1 MQNPGNESA
10 ARRVFSS
17 VTYCPKFSFTQATEI
32 ATRALQ
38 GTPTTA
44 CLDAITTALCAYHFP
59 RCEDDEK
66 RFPAVCYTTCDTLK
80 LQCKIELDDI
90 VLVQVRSRYIAC
102 KTNVQAIQ
110 LSETLQLQGRCQ
122 GAPTEDNLALQDK
135 CTAGAYSIHLNVL
148 IAAALPLIF
157 IA

>member
-10 ARRVFSS
+10 ARRFFSS
-17 VTYCPKFSFTQATEI
+17 VTYWPKFSFTQATEI

-66 RFPAVCYTTCDTLK
+66 RLPAVCYATCQTLK

-90 VLVQVRSRYIAC
+90 VLVQERSRCITSKA
-102 KTNVQAIQ
+102 NV
-110 LSETLQLQGRCQ
+110 
-122 GAPTEDNLALQDK
+122 
-135 CTAGAYSIHLNVL
+135 
-148 IAAALPLIF
+148 
-157 IA
+157 